1 MMQPSAVVL
10 RAPGTNRDGDVGTA
24 LAAAGFDVTVRDV
37 RHLGHDDEALTG
49 AQLIVI
55 AGGFS
60 HADALGAGR
69 LFALDIEH
77 RLGDLVSEHVD
88 SGRPVLGICNG
99 FQTLVRMGALPGSG
113 MRVALGHNASGRFEC
128 RWVTLE
134 APASRSV
141 WTQGLDGHID
151 CPIAHGEGRFV
162 CDDATW
168 QSLEAQGHVALR
180 YVGDNPNG
188 SRGNVAG
195 ICDASGLILGMMPHP
210 ENSLA
215 VRQHPLHRRL
225 GDDATQARLGL
236 RLFRNVR
243 VHVGA

>member
-1 MMQPSAVVL
+1 MTQPSAVVL
-10 RAPGTNRDGDVGTA
+10 RAPGTNRDGDVGVA
-24 LAAAGFDVTVRDV
+24 LTAAGFDVHVRDV
-37 RHLGHDDEALTG
+37 RHLNGDDDTLTG

-77 RLGDLVSEHVD
+77 RLGDLVTAHVD
-88 SGRPVLGICNG
+88 AGRLVLGICNG

-113 MRVALGHNASGRFEC
+113 MRAALGHNASGRFEC

-134 APASRSV
+134 APPSRSV
-141 WTQGLDGHID
+141 WTQGLDGYID

-168 QSLEAQGHVALR
+168 QELDTDGHVALR
-180 YVGDNPNG
+180 YVGGNPNG
-188 SRGNVAG
+188 SRGDVAG
-195 ICDASGLILGMMPHP
+195 ICDASGLVLGMMPHP
-210 ENSLA
+210 ENSLV

-225 GDDATQARLGL
+225 GADVTESRLGL
-236 RLFRNVR
+236 RLFRNAR

>member
-10 RAPGTNRDGDVGTA
+10 RAPGTNRDGDVADA
-24 LAAAGFDVTVRDV
+24 LDAAGFTVQLHDV
-37 RHLGHDDEALTG
+37 RHLERSDAALTG
-49 AQLIVI
+49 AELIVI

-77 RLGDLVSEHVD
+77 RLGDVVAHHVAG
-88 SGRPVLGICNG
+88 GRPVLGICNG
-99 FQTLVRMGALPGSG
+99 FQTLVRLGVLPGSG
-113 MRVALGHNASGRFEC
+113 MRAALGHNASGRFEC

-134 APASRSV
+134 APPSRCV
-141 WTQGLDGHID
+141 WTRDLDGPID

-168 QSLEAQGHVALR
+168 ESLVSGGHVALR

-195 ICDASGLILGMMPHP
+195 ICDASGLVLGMMPHP
-210 ENSLA
+210 ENSLV

-225 GDDATQARLGL
+225 GDDATESRLGL

-243 VHVGA
+243 AHVAA